1 VFTDSDLPEEVT
13 GRAGR
18 ALPFVRFKK
27 KKRTKKNRD
36 IKGAKTDFSTGND
49 IMNRAKSVH
58 VFL

>member
-1 VFTDSDLPEEVT
+1 MFVYSDLPEEVT

-36 IKGAKTDFSTGND
+36 IKGAKNNFSTGNAV
-49 IMNRAKSVH
+49 MNHTKSAR
-58 VFL
+58 VFM

>member
-1 VFTDSDLPEEVT
+1 VFTDLDLAEEVT

-36 IKGAKTDFSTGND
+36 IKGAKNDFSTGNAV
-49 IMNRAKSVH
+49 MNRAKLVR